1 MISPIEGLPEGVL
14 GFDIGDKITTAD
26 YEDILG
32 PAIWAQAEAG
42 NGVRAVVRLSQC
54 PSMSAGAMWDDIK
67 LATAY
72 CGQWRRIAM
81 LADASWI
88 KASIRVTNFMM
99 PGQFRAFDLDQF
111 DEAVEWAACEDGG
124 LHVTLS
130 ETLPRIATLEPGG
143 RLTKEDFADAAAAI
157 DPVIEE
163 EGDLAGILIATKSI
177 PGWTSFGSFLAHLRF
192 AKDHHQHVKRIAVC
206 SDSSAA
212 QHLPSLGKH
221 FVSAE
226 VKSFD
231 FDDREDAM
239 EWLRSGD

>member
-1 MISPIEGLPEGVL
+1 MITPIEGLPEGVL

-67 LATAY
+67 LGTAY

-81 LADASWI
+81 LADAAWI

-99 PGQFRAFDLDQF
+99 PGQFRAFGLDQF
-111 DEAVEWAACEDGG
+111 EEAVAWAASEDGG

-163 EGDLAGILIATKSI
+163 EGDLAGILIATESI
-177 PGWTSFGSFLAHLRF
+177 PGWASFGSFLAHLRF

-212 QHLPSLGKH
+212 QHLPSLGNH